1 MPETKSRPRPPAT
14 RNMLDILQQWYHRH
28 FTDPQ
33 TVIFAFILIVGSL
46 LIFTLNTH
54 LMPIL
59 IAIIIAYLAEGMV
72 SWLNRINVGRT
83 AAASIFTF
91 LMVAAIL
98 LVLFRAAAAAVA
110 PDHRV
115 VPRNAGHARQR
126 AATAAAVA
134 GGIPRLRFGAANRGN
149 TDPGAHRDRVDGS
162 AGGQHFGI
170 VGGRC
175 YHLSGLHDPAAADGV
190 LFSQGQGTHPGWLA
204 NFLPEE
210 RRLLR
215 TVWAELDIKI
225 ASYVRGKVIE
235 VLIIWVASYI
245 AFALMGLNFAM
256 LLSLA
261 VGLSVII
268 PYVGATVV
276 TIPVAL
282 IAFFQWG
289 FSSEFGWLLAI
300 YGLIQ
305 FLDGN
310 LLVPLLFSEVVNL
323 HPVAIIVAVVF
334 FGSLWGVWGV
344 FFAIPLATLIQAI
357 LNSWPSESNTALEE
371 DLARTRPGSHR
382 QGAGS
387 AA

>member
-1 MPETKSRPRPPAT
+1 
-14 RNMLDILQQWYHRH
+14 MLDILQQCSHRH

-33 TVIFAFILIVGSL
+33 TVIFAFILIVGAAM
-46 LIFTLNTH
+46 IFVLNAH

-72 SWLNRINVGRT
+72 AWLHRVNLGRT
-83 AAASIFTF
+83 TSASIVTAM
-91 LMVAAIL
+91 MVTAIL
-98 LVLFRAAAAAVA
+98 LTFFVLL
-110 PDHRV
+110 PLLS
-115 VPRNAGHARQR
+115 RQISELIR
-126 AATAAAVA
+126 EL
-134 GGIPRLRFGAANRGN
+134 PQML
-149 TDPGAHRDRVDGS
+149 
-162 AGGQHFGI
+162 
-170 VGGRC
+170 
-175 YHLSGLHDPAAADGV
+175 
-190 LFSQGQGTHPGWLA
+190 SQGQRLLLRLPEEYPDLVSAQQIEEMLTLARVELTSMGQRVVSISLSSVVGVITFMVYMILLPLMVFFFLKDKAMILGWLS

-235 VLIIWVASYI
+235 VLIIWLASYV

-256 LLSLA
+256 LLSLL

-268 PYVGATVV
+268 PYVGATLV

-289 FSSEFGWLLAI
+289 FTSEFGWLMAI
-300 YGLIQ
+300 YAFIQ

-344 FFAIPLATLIQAI
+344 FFAIPLATLVQAI
-357 LNSWPSESNTALEE
+357 LKAWPSEALIRE
-371 DLARTRPGSHR
+371 
-382 QGAGS
+382 S
-387 AA
+387 ASE

>member
-1 MPETKSRPRPPAT
+1 MF
-14 RNMLDILQQWYHRH
+14 DILQQWYRRH

-33 TVIFAFILIVGSL
+33 TVIFAFILITGGL
-46 LIFTLNTH
+46 LVFVLNAH

-59 IAIIIAYLAEGMV
+59 VALIIAYLAEGMV
-72 SWLNRINVGRT
+72 AWLHKLKLGRT
-83 AAASIFTF
+83 VSASLVTAFMIASIIFVFFVLLPLLSKQISDLFREMPNMLSKGQQLLLHLPEQYPDYVSAQQIEEILTMTRVELGSLGQRLVSLSLSSVVSIITF
-91 LMVAAIL
+91 LVYMIL
-98 LVLFRAAAAAVA
+98 LPLMVFFFLK
-110 PDHRV
+110 DKDL
-115 VPRNAGHARQR
+115 
-126 AATAAAVA
+126 
-134 GGIPRLRFGAANRGN
+134 I
-149 TDPGAHRDRVDGS
+149 
-162 AGGQHFGI
+162 I
-170 VGGRC
+170 
-175 YHLSGLHDPAAADGV
+175 
-190 LFSQGQGTHPGWLA
+190 GWLA

-235 VLIIWVASYI
+235 VLIIWMTSYI
-245 AFALMGLNFAM
+245 AFGLMGLNYAM
-256 LLSLA
+256 LLSLL
-261 VGLSVII
+261 VGLSVIV
-268 PYVGATVV
+268 PYVGATIV

-289 FSSEFGWLLAI
+289 FTSEFGWLMVI
-300 YGLIQ
+300 YGFIQ

-357 LNSWPSESNTALEE
+357 IKAWPSAK
-371 DLARTRPGSHR
+371 LATE
-382 QGAGS
+382 
-387 AA
+387 

>member
-1 MPETKSRPRPPAT
+1 MFE
-14 RNMLDILQQWYHRH
+14 ILQQWYRRH

-33 TVIFAFILIVGSL
+33 TVIFAFILIAGGL
-46 LIFTLNTH
+46 LIFVLHAH
-54 LMPIL
+54 LLPIL
-59 IAIIIAYLAEGMV
+59 VAIIIAYLAEGMV
-72 SWLNRINVGRT
+72 AQLYKINLGRT
-83 AAASIFTF
+83 VAASFVTALMITTIILVFFVLLPLLSKQISELFREMPNMLVKGQQLLLRLPEQYPDYVSTKQIEEILTLARLELTSMGQRVVSISLASVVGLITF
-91 LMVAAIL
+91 LVYLIL
-98 LVLFRAAAAAVA
+98 LPLMVFFFLK
-110 PDHRV
+110 DKDS
-115 VPRNAGHARQR
+115 
-126 AATAAAVA
+126 
-134 GGIPRLRFGAANRGN
+134 ILR
-149 TDPGAHRDRVDGS
+149 
-162 AGGQHFGI
+162 
-170 VGGRC
+170 
-175 YHLSGLHDPAAADGV
+175 
-190 LFSQGQGTHPGWLA
+190 WLA
-204 NFLPEE
+204 DFLPEE

-215 TVWAELDIKI
+215 TVWRELDIKI

-235 VLIIWVASYI
+235 VLIIWSASYI
-245 AFALMGLNFAM
+245 AFAVMGLNFAM

-289 FSSEFGWLLAI
+289 FTSEFGWLMGI
-300 YGLIQ
+300 YAFIQ

-357 LNSWPSESNTALEE
+357 IKAWPSDELIAE
-371 DLARTRPGSHR
+371 
-382 QGAGS
+382 
-387 AA
+387 

>member
-1 MPETKSRPRPPAT
+1 MI
-14 RNMLDILQQWYHRH
+14 DILQQWYHRH

-33 TVIFAFILIVGSL
+33 TVIFAFILIVGAL
-46 LIFTLNTH
+46 LIFVLNAH

-59 IAIIIAYLAEGMV
+59 VAIIIAYLAEGLV
-72 SWLNRINVGRT
+72 VWLHRINLGRT
-83 AAASIFTF
+83 VSASVVTALMIATILLAFFVLLPLLSKQISDLFREMPIMFARVQQLLLHLPEEYPGYVSAQQIEEIFTLVRTELASMGQRVVSLSLSSVVGLITF
-91 LMVAAIL
+91 LVYMILLPLMVFFFLKDKQMI
-98 LVLFRAAAAAVA
+98 
-110 PDHRV
+110 
-115 VPRNAGHARQR
+115 
-126 AATAAAVA
+126 
-134 GGIPRLRFGAANRGN
+134 I
-149 TDPGAHRDRVDGS
+149 
-162 AGGQHFGI
+162 
-170 VGGRC
+170 
-175 YHLSGLHDPAAADGV
+175 
-190 LFSQGQGTHPGWLA
+190 GWLA
-204 NFLPEE
+204 TFLPEE

-261 VGLSVII
+261 VGLSVIV

-289 FSSEFGWLLAI
+289 FSSELGWLMAI
-300 YGLIQ
+300 YGFIQ

-344 FFAIPLATLIQAI
+344 FFAIPLATLVQAI
-357 LNSWPSESNTALEE
+357 LKAWPAATIAREATA
-371 DLARTRPGSHR
+371 D
-382 QGAGS
+382 
-387 AA
+387 

>member
-1 MPETKSRPRPPAT
+1 
-14 RNMLDILQQWYHRH
+14 MLEILQQWYHRH

-33 TVIFAFILIVGSL
+33 TVIFAFILIVGTL
-46 LIFTLNTH
+46 LVFVLNAH

-72 SWLNRINVGRT
+72 IRLRQVNIGRA
-83 AAASIFTF
+83 AAASIFTA
-91 LMVAAIL
+91 LMITAIL
-98 LVLFRAAAAAVA
+98 LAFFVLLPLLSRQISELFREMPFMLGKGQQLLLHLPEQY
-110 PDHRV
+110 PDYVSREQIEEILTLARLELTSLGQRV
-115 VPRNAGHARQR
+115 VSMSLSS
-126 AATAAAVA
+126 VV
-134 GGIPRLRFGAANRGN
+134 GAITFLVYMILLPLMVFFFLKDKDLILA
-149 TDPGAHRDRVDGS
+149 
-162 AGGQHFGI
+162 
-170 VGGRC
+170 
-175 YHLSGLHDPAAADGV
+175 
-190 LFSQGQGTHPGWLA
+190 WLA

-215 TVWAELDIKI
+215 TVWTELDVKI

-235 VLIIWVASYI
+235 VLIIWVTSYI
-245 AFALMGLNFAM
+245 AFALMGLNYAM

-289 FSSEFGWLLAI
+289 FSSEFGWLMVI
-300 YGLIQ
+300 YAFIQ

-357 LNSWPSESNTALEE
+357 LKAWPRNPVLPEE
-371 DLARTRPGSHR
+371 
-382 QGAGS
+382 
-387 AA
+387 AAE

>member
-1 MPETKSRPRPPAT
+1 MF
-14 RNMLDILQQWYHRH
+14 DILQQWYHRH

-33 TVIFAFILIVGSL
+33 TVIFAFILIAGGL
-46 LIFTLNTH
+46 LIFVLNTH

-59 IAIIIAYLAEGMV
+59 VAIIIAYLAEGLVVLMHKV
-72 SWLNRINVGRT
+72 NLGRT
-83 AAASIFTF
+83 IAASFVTA
-91 LMVAAIL
+91 LMVTSIILVFFVLLPLLSKQVSELFREMPNMLGQGQQLLLQLPEQYPDYVSAQQIEEVLTLARTELSSFGQRAVSLSLSSVVGIIAFLVYMIL
-98 LVLFRAAAAAVA
+98 LPLMVFFFLKDKEMIMR
-110 PDHRV
+110 
-115 VPRNAGHARQR
+115 
-126 AATAAAVA
+126 
-134 GGIPRLRFGAANRGN
+134 
-149 TDPGAHRDRVDGS
+149 
-162 AGGQHFGI
+162 
-170 VGGRC
+170 
-175 YHLSGLHDPAAADGV
+175 
-190 LFSQGQGTHPGWLA
+190 WLA
-204 NFLPEE
+204 DFLPEE

-235 VLIIWVASYI
+235 VLIIWTASYI
-245 AFALMGLNFAM
+245 AFALMGLNYAV

-289 FSSEFGWLLAI
+289 FTSEFGWLMAI
-300 YGLIQ
+300 YGFIQ

-357 LNSWPSESNTALEE
+357 IKAWPSEQ
-371 DLARTRPGSHR
+371 LA
-382 QGAGS
+382 AE
-387 AA
+387 

>member
-1 MPETKSRPRPPAT
+1 MF
-14 RNMLDILQQWYHRH
+14 DILQQWYHRH

-33 TVIFAFILIVGSL
+33 TVIFAFILIVGGL
-46 LIFTLNTH
+46 LIFVLNAH

-59 IAIIIAYLAEGMV
+59 VAIIIAYLAEGMV
-72 SWLNRINVGRT
+72 IWLARINIGRRL
-83 AAASIFTF
+83 AASIVTM
-91 LMVAAIL
+91 LMVTAIL
-98 LVLFRAAAAAVA
+98 LVFFVLLPLLSKQLSELFREMPIMLGKGQQVLLQLPQEY
-110 PDHRV
+110 PDYVSATQIEDILTLARNELTALGQRV
-115 VPRNAGHARQR
+115 VSIS
-126 AATAAAVA
+126 VSS
-134 GGIPRLRFGAANRGN
+134 
-149 TDPGAHRDRVDGS
+149 V
-162 AGGQHFGI
+162 
-170 VGGRC
+170 VGVITFLV
-175 YHLSGLHDPAAADGV
+175 YMILLPLMVFFFLKDKQLILD
-190 LFSQGQGTHPGWLA
+190 WLA

-215 TVWAELDIKI
+215 TVWAELDVKI

-235 VLIIWVASYI
+235 VLIIWVASFI
-245 AFALMGLNFAM
+245 AFGLMGLDYAM
-256 LLSLA
+256 LLSLL

-289 FSSEFGWLLAI
+289 FTSQFGWLMAV
-300 YGLIQ
+300 YGVIQ
-305 FLDGN
+305 FIDGN

-357 LNSWPSESNTALEE
+357 LKAWPSEEMIAE
-371 DLARTRPGSHR
+371 
-382 QGAGS
+382 
-387 AA
+387 

>member
-1 MPETKSRPRPPAT
+1 
-14 RNMLDILQQWYHRH
+14 MLDILQQWYRRH

-33 TVIFAFILIVGSL
+33 TVIFAFILIAGGL
-46 LIFTLNTH
+46 LAFVLNTH

-59 IAIIIAYLAEGMV
+59 IALIIAYLAEGLV
-72 SWLNRINVGRT
+72 VWLHKVNLGRT
-83 AAASIFTF
+83 IAASVVTA
-91 LMVAAIL
+91 LMITAIL
-98 LVLFRAAAAAVA
+98 LAFFVLLPLLSKQISELFREM
-110 PDHRV
+110 PSML
-115 VPRNAGHARQR
+115 GK
-126 AATAAAVA
+126 
-134 GGIPRLRFGAANRGN
+134 
-149 TDPGAHRDRVDGS
+149 
-162 AGGQHFGI
+162 GQHLLLQLPEEYPDYVSASQIEEILTLARIELTSLGQRVLSLSLSSVVGI
-170 VGGRC
+170 ITFLVYMILLPLMVFFFLKDKNLIIR
-175 YHLSGLHDPAAADGV
+175 
-190 LFSQGQGTHPGWLA
+190 WLA
-204 NFLPEE
+204 DFLPEE

-235 VLIIWVASYI
+235 VLIIWSASYI
-245 AFALMGLNFAM
+245 AFVLMGLNYAM

-282 IAFFQWG
+282 IAFYQWG
-289 FSSEFGWLLAI
+289 FTTEFGWLMAI
-300 YGLIQ
+300 YAFIQ

-357 LNSWPSESNTALEE
+357 IKAWPSQELIAE
-371 DLARTRPGSHR
+371 
-382 QGAGS
+382 
-387 AA
+387 

>member
-1 MPETKSRPRPPAT
+1 MF
-14 RNMLDILQQWYHRH
+14 DILQQWYHRH

-33 TVIFAFILIVGSL
+33 TVIFAFILIVGGL
-46 LIFTLNTH
+46 LIFTLNAH

-72 SWLNRINVGRT
+72 GWLKRISIGRT
-83 AAASIFTF
+83 AAAGIFTF

-98 LVLFRAAAAAVA
+98 LSFFVLLPLLSRQLTELFREMPVMLASGQQMLLHLPEEYPEFVSAQQIQEILTLLRTEIASL
-110 PDHRV
+110 
-115 VPRNAGHARQR
+115 GQR
-126 AATAAAVA
+126 AVSISVSSVVGVITFLVYM
-134 GGIPRLRFGAANRGN
+134 ILLPLMVFFFLK
-149 TDPGAHRDRVDGS
+149 DKDRIL
-162 AGGQHFGI
+162 A
-170 VGGRC
+170 
-175 YHLSGLHDPAAADGV
+175 
-190 LFSQGQGTHPGWLA
+190 WLA

-357 LNSWPSESNTALEE
+357 LNSWPDEQIVLQDPAE
-371 DLARTRPGSHR
+371 
-382 QGAGS
+382 
-387 AA
+387 

>member
-1 MPETKSRPRPPAT
+1 MF
-14 RNMLDILQQWYHRH
+14 DILQQWYQRH

-33 TVIFAFILIVGSL
+33 TVIFAFILISGGL
-46 LIFTLNTH
+46 LVFVLNAH

-59 IAIIIAYLAEGMV
+59 IALIIAYLAEGMV
-72 SWLNRINVGRT
+72 VWLHKLNLGRT
-83 AAASIFTF
+83 VSASFVTALMITAVILVFFVLLPLLSKQISELFREMPNMFAKGRQLLLHLPEQYPDYVSAQQIEEILTLARIELGSLGQRVVSLSLSSVVSIITF
-91 LMVAAIL
+91 LVYMIL
-98 LVLFRAAAAAVA
+98 LPLMVFFFLKDKDLIIR
-110 PDHRV
+110 
-115 VPRNAGHARQR
+115 
-126 AATAAAVA
+126 
-134 GGIPRLRFGAANRGN
+134 
-149 TDPGAHRDRVDGS
+149 
-162 AGGQHFGI
+162 
-170 VGGRC
+170 
-175 YHLSGLHDPAAADGV
+175 
-190 LFSQGQGTHPGWLA
+190 WLA
-204 NFLPEE
+204 DFLPEE

-235 VLIIWVASYI
+235 VLIIWMASYI
-245 AFALMGLNFAM
+245 AFALMGLNYAM

-276 TIPVAL
+276 TIPVGL

-289 FSSEFGWLLAI
+289 FTSEFGWLMVT
-300 YGLIQ
+300 YGFIQ

-344 FFAIPLATLIQAI
+344 FFAIPLATMIQAI
-357 LNSWPSESNTALEE
+357 IKAWPSAKLVAE
-371 DLARTRPGSHR
+371 
-382 QGAGS
+382 
-387 AA
+387 

>member
-1 MPETKSRPRPPAT
+1 
-14 RNMLDILQQWYHRH
+14 MLEILQQWYQRH

-46 LIFTLNTH
+46 LIFVLNAH

-72 SWLNRINVGRT
+72 AWLNRINVGRT
-83 AAASIFTF
+83 AAASLVTA

-98 LVLFRAAAAAVA
+98 LTFFVLLPLLSKQVTELIRELPNMLAKGQQLLLRLPEEY
-110 PDHRV
+110 PDYVSARQIEELLTLARNELTLLGQRV
-115 VPRNAGHARQR
+115 VSISLSS
-126 AATAAAVA
+126 V
-134 GGIPRLRFGAANRGN
+134 
-149 TDPGAHRDRVDGS
+149 
-162 AGGQHFGI
+162 
-170 VGGRC
+170 VGVITFLV
-175 YHLSGLHDPAAADGV
+175 YMILLPLMVFFFLKDKEMI
-190 LFSQGQGTHPGWLA
+190 LGWLA

-235 VLIIWVASYI
+235 VLIIWVASYV

-289 FSSEFGWLLAI
+289 FTSEFGWLMVI
-300 YGLIQ
+300 YAFIQ

-344 FFAIPLATLIQAI
+344 FFAIPLATLVQAI
-357 LNSWPSESNTALEE
+357 LKAWPTARIASEGPAE
-371 DLARTRPGSHR
+371 
-382 QGAGS
+382 
-387 AA
+387 

>member
-1 MPETKSRPRPPAT
+1 MF
-14 RNMLDILQQWYHRH
+14 DILQQWYHRH

-33 TVIFAFILIVGSL
+33 TVIFAFILIVGTALIL
-46 LIFTLNTH
+46 LLNTH

-59 IAIIIAYLAEGMV
+59 VAIIIAYLAEGLVTLMHRYN
-72 SWLNRINVGRT
+72 LGRT
-83 AAASIFTF
+83 LAASLVTT
-91 LMVAAIL
+91 LMVTAIL
-98 LVLFRAAAAAVA
+98 LFFFVLLPLLSKQVTELFREM
-110 PDHRV
+110 
-115 VPRNAGHARQR
+115 
-126 AATAAAVA
+126 
-134 GGIPRLRFGAANRGN
+134 
-149 TDPGAHRDRVDGS
+149 
-162 AGGQHFGI
+162 
-170 VGGRC
+170 
-175 YHLSGLHDPAAADGV
+175 PAM
-190 LFSQGQGTHPGWLA
+190 LSQGQKLLLQLPEEYPDFVSVQQIEEILTLARTELTSMGQRVVSLSLSSVVGIITFLVYMILLPLMVFFFLKDKDMILHWLA
-204 NFLPEE
+204 DFLPEE

-225 ASYVRGKVIE
+225 ASYVRGKFIE
-235 VLIIWVASYI
+235 VLIIWGASYL
-245 AFALMGLNFAM
+245 AFALMGLNYAM

-261 VGLSVII
+261 VGLSVIV

-289 FSSEFGWLLAI
+289 FTSEFGWLMAI
-300 YGLIQ
+300 YAFIQ

-357 LNSWPSESNTALEE
+357 LKAWPSE
-371 DLARTRPGSHR
+371 DLIAE
-382 QGAGS
+382 
-387 AA
+387 

>member
-1 MPETKSRPRPPAT
+1 
-14 RNMLDILQQWYHRH
+14 MLDILQQWYHRH

-33 TVIFAFILIVGSL
+33 TVIFAFMLIFGGL
-46 LIFTLNTH
+46 LIFVLNAH

-59 IAIIIAYLAEGMV
+59 VAIIIAYLAEGLV
-72 SWLNRINVGRT
+72 TWLHRIKLGRT
-83 AAASIFTF
+83 SAASIVTALMVTTILLTFFVLLPLLSRQLSDLFREMPVMLAKGQQLLLRLPEEYPDYVSAREIEEILNLVRTELTSMGQRVVSISLASVVGAITF
-91 LMVAAIL
+91 LVYMIL
-98 LVLFRAAAAAVA
+98 LPLMVFFFLK
-110 PDHRV
+110 DKEM
-115 VPRNAGHARQR
+115 
-126 AATAAAVA
+126 
-134 GGIPRLRFGAANRGN
+134 I
-149 TDPGAHRDRVDGS
+149 
-162 AGGQHFGI
+162 
-170 VGGRC
+170 
-175 YHLSGLHDPAAADGV
+175 LS
-190 LFSQGQGTHPGWLA
+190 WLA

-215 TVWAELDIKI
+215 TVWLELDSKI

-289 FSSEFGWLLAI
+289 FSPEFGWLMAI
-300 YGLIQ
+300 YAFIQ
-305 FLDGN
+305 FIDGN

-344 FFAIPLATLIQAI
+344 FFAIPLATLVQAI
-357 LNSWPSESNTALEE
+357 LKAWP
-371 DLARTRPGSHR
+371 
-382 QGAGS
+382 
-387 AA
+387 AAAKAQDMLPE

>member
-1 MPETKSRPRPPAT
+1 
-14 RNMLDILQQWYHRH
+14 MLDILQQWYQRH

-33 TVIFAFILIVGSL
+33 TVIFAFILIAGGL
-46 LIFTLNTH
+46 LVIVLNAH

-59 IAIIIAYLAEGMV
+59 IALIIAYLAEGMV
-72 SWLNRINVGRT
+72 VWLHKVNLGRT
-83 AAASIFTF
+83 IAASIVTA
-91 LMVAAIL
+91 LMITAIL
-98 LVLFRAAAAAVA
+98 LAFFVLLPLLSKQISELFREM
-110 PDHRV
+110 P
-115 VPRNAGHARQR
+115 NM
-126 AATAAAVA
+126 
-134 GGIPRLRFGAANRGN
+134 L
-149 TDPGAHRDRVDGS
+149 
-162 AGGQHFGI
+162 
-170 VGGRC
+170 
-175 YHLSGLHDPAAADGV
+175 
-190 LFSQGQGTHPGWLA
+190 SQGQHLLLQLPEEYPDYVSASQIEEILTLARNELTSLGQRVLSLSLSSVVGIITFLVYMILLPLMVFFFLKDKALIIRWLA
-204 NFLPEE
+204 DFLPEE

-235 VLIIWVASYI
+235 VLIIWSASYV
-245 AFALMGLNFAM
+245 AFALMGLNYAM

-289 FSSEFGWLLAI
+289 STAEFGWLMVI
-300 YGLIQ
+300 YAFIQ

-334 FGSLWGVWGV
+334 FGSVWGVWGV

-357 LNSWPSESNTALEE
+357 IKAWPSPEMIAE
-371 DLARTRPGSHR
+371 
-382 QGAGS
+382 
-387 AA
+387 

>member
-1 MPETKSRPRPPAT
+1 MF
-14 RNMLDILQQWYHRH
+14 DILQQWYHRH

-33 TVIFAFILIVGSL
+33 TVIFAFILIVGGL
-46 LIFTLNTH
+46 LIFLLSAY

-59 IAIIIAYLAEGMV
+59 VAIIIAYLAEGMV
-72 SWLNRINVGRT
+72 VWLGRINCGRKL
-83 AAASIFTF
+83 AASIVTA
-91 LMVAAIL
+91 LMITAIL
-98 LVLFRAAAAAVA
+98 LVFFVLLPLLSKQISELFREMPVMLGKGQQILLQL
-110 PDHRV
+110 PDKYPDYVSARQIQEILDLARNELTALGQRV
-115 VPRNAGHARQR
+115 VSIS
-126 AATAAAVA
+126 VSSVV
-134 GGIPRLRFGAANRGN
+134 GAI
-149 TDPGAHRDRVDGS
+149 TFLVYMILLPLMVFFFLKDKQLILD
-162 AGGQHFGI
+162 
-170 VGGRC
+170 
-175 YHLSGLHDPAAADGV
+175 
-190 LFSQGQGTHPGWLA
+190 WLA

-215 TVWAELDIKI
+215 TVWAELDVKI

-235 VLIIWVASYI
+235 VVIIWVASFI
-245 AFALMGLNFAM
+245 AFTLMGLNYAM
-256 LLSLA
+256 LLSLL

-289 FSSEFGWLLAI
+289 FTSHFGWLMAV
-300 YGLIQ
+300 YGVIQ
-305 FLDGN
+305 FIDGN

-357 LNSWPSESNTALEE
+357 LKAWPTEE
-371 DLARTRPGSHR
+371 MIAE
-382 QGAGS
+382 
-387 AA
+387 